1 MLNYKSKTI
10 YNYRYGW
17 LNSVIL
23 AGFFF
28 IWFWLLGTFNLT
40 AGGVSILTLKFNISG
55 AAIPLFTSTPLIAE
69 IIAIFLVTYILNKF
83 SIKKFINIFWFII
96 FLALIGLWL
105 TSNPILAFI
114 FVGIIGLFGGLV
126 LLPNIKL
133 SYQWFPPKHASL
145 PISANIALA
154 TLGTVFSQFFGK
166 SLINIHSNVKL
177 FNGCNFIF
185 FLTAILMFFFWI
197 LTFFLKEKKELIGVD
212 HKKFSVFFKILGKC
226 LKEKQNWFIIILISI
241 INFPISIFAFG
252 LASDYFNHYFSSP
265 VSLDALGIMA
275 ITTVIGGFIVGKLS
289 DYLGLRK
296 IFLVVGI
303 IAMCIFSCIL
313 IIRQL
318 PAYVV
323 IIIFGFMGFFVSL
336 QNIGYP
342 MLAESNAPKK
352 IGIITSFNSVILIGG
367 GAVMQQIFGQIGIA
381 VHYHNP
387 IVGILV
393 FIITIIGLILV
404 FFITDTGIN
413 AKVKYVPK
421 KDIDD

>member
-55 AAIPLFTSTPLIAE
+55 AAIPLFTSTPLVAE
-69 IIAIFLVTYILNKF
+69 IITVFLFTYILNRF

-105 TSNPILAFI
+105 TSNPVLAFI
-114 FVGIIGLFGGLV
+114 FAGIIGLFGGMV

-154 TLGTVFSQFFGK
+154 TLGTVFSQFFGESVIK
-166 SLINIHSNVKL
+166 IHSSSKL
-177 FNGCNFIF
+177 FNTYYFIF
-185 FLTAILMFFFWI
+185 FISAILMFFFWT
-197 LTFFLKEKKELIGVD
+197 LTFFLKEKKELIGAD

-252 LASDYFNHYFSSP
+252 LGGEYLGHYFLTS

-275 ITTVIGGFIVGKLS
+275 ITTVIGGFIIGKLS
-289 DYLGLRK
+289 DYLGLRR
-296 IFLVVGI
+296 IFLIVGI
-303 IAMCIFSCIL
+303 TAMCIFSCIL

-318 PAYVV
+318 PAYIV
-323 IIIFGFMGFFVSL
+323 IIIFGFMGFFVSF

-342 MLAESNAPKK
+342 MIAESNSSEKV
-352 IGIITSFNSVILIGG
+352 GIVTSFNSVILIGG
-367 GAVMQQIFGQIGIA
+367 GAVMQQIFGQIGTA
-381 VHYHNP
+381 VHYHSP
-387 IVGILV
+387 VVGILV
-393 FIITIIGLILV
+393 FGITIIGFILV
-404 FFITDTGIN
+404 FFIVDTGIN
-413 AKVKYVPK
+413 SKIKYVPK
-421 KDIDD
+421 KDIND